1 MFYQQVHDLFN
12 RPEKPYVVLC
22 NPNKSELYSLD
33 NITDT
38 TLRLRYNALSEFDFT
53 IPEYDDGK
61 KIEAYDYVVSKRYV
75 LIEGI
80 GYFLIENP
88 QELMDGITRKKV
100 VTAKSIECELNYK
113 RLVGLSGTH
122 KLYDPVTPN
131 GTLLDKLVKMAPG
144 WSVGVFDSALIGRA
158 RTFKVSEST
167 IYGFLMGEVESA
179 FECIFTFDTF
189 QRKINVYSKNNVTK
203 ETDIYLSFD
212 NLIRNVSL
220 NTISE
225 EIVTCMHVYGG
236 GELDIRAVNPL
247 GTNTIYNFDY
257 YKSTN
262 WLSEGLLTNINIWE
276 NKISDNQ
283 QDFSDYLTQLKN
295 QNNLILDLNNNP
307 TTGLAKLEK
316 DYAVLE
322 STQAARISAGLPYTD
337 ITNLMNTKQGEINA
351 KKKQISDADKEY
363 TRIDGILQGIVNS
376 LKLESNFT
384 IDQLKELGSY
394 TIENTYKNNNFI
406 KTDLMTYSEIQDMSH
421 DLYDQAKEVLARVAV
436 PRYEF
441 EIDTVNFLWLKEFK
455 PFADQIELGS
465 KVTVDVDNYTIVAVL
480 LEIEFDFNDP
490 NKFKLT
496 FSNRLRLDNGEFRYS
511 DLFGEVVKTSS
522 AVGFESDKWSDWT
535 ENYKGEVAEF
545 ISGSLDASKNNVINA
560 TNQEFIIGANGLRGR
575 KSTGTGT
582 YDKEQ
587 VWMTSNTIAFTKDN
601 WATASSALGKLSNGL
616 YGLVG
621 EVIVGKIIAGEN
633 LTIESQKQDGSIA
646 LFKVDGT
653 GVKIHNSILDI
664 TSTKGIINID
674 PTYGIRVMGKNTNDQ
689 WVRKFQADMNG
700 NVTFSG
706 NLEGATGTFSGSVT
720 ATTGKIGGWAI
731 NGNGLFQANASG
743 QYDPGLNHIFPNDI
757 RLGQLTIIG
766 NNAVFSGKFKADQ
779 LEGQIMNDQIASGVD
794 AGKVSVGSMSGDRVY
809 GGSIRWDGVSLTT
822 KGNGYSYLEADG
834 IDIVARGMS
843 KIQVANTIYLQSG
856 ETLVSGTLRVGG
868 SLTVNGSFSIGY
880 ITLSSPSSL
889 NVSSGTLYSGDVN
902 VGGSYSA
909 KRLEFSHGLLTNSY
923 IL

>member
-1 MFYQQVHDLFN
+1 MFFQQIYDLFN

-22 NPNKSELYSLD
+22 NPNKTQLYSLD

-38 TLRLRYNALSEFDFT
+38 SLRLRYNALSEFDFT
-53 IPEYDDGK
+53 IPEYSDGNK
-61 KIEAYDYVVSKRYV
+61 NEAYDYVVSKRYV
-75 LIEGI
+75 LIEDV

-88 QELMDGITRKKV
+88 QETMDGITRKKI

-113 RLVGLSGTH
+113 RLVGLSGTY

-131 GTLLDKLVKMAPG
+131 NTLLDKLIKLAPG
-144 WSVGVFDSALIGRA
+144 WSVGEFDSALIGKA
-158 RTFKVSEST
+158 RTFKVSETT
-167 IYGFLMGEVESA
+167 IYGFMMGEVESA
-179 FECIFTFDTF
+179 FECVFTFDTF
-189 QRKINVYSKNNVTK
+189 NRKINAYSRNKSPK
-203 ETDIYLSFD
+203 DTDIYLSFD
-212 NLIRNVSL
+212 NLIKNVSL

-236 GELDIRAVNPL
+236 GDLDIRAVNPL

-257 YKSTN
+257 YKSIE
-262 WLSEGLLTNINIWE
+262 WISEDLLRGIQSWEDNISAKQE
-276 NKISDNQ
+276 N
-283 QDFSDYLTQLKN
+283 FSDYMTQLKN
-295 QNNLILDLNNNP
+295 KNAEILDLNNNP
-307 TTGLAKLEK
+307 VTGLKKLES
-316 DYAVLE
+316 DYASLE
-322 STQAARISAGLPYTD
+322 ATQAARISAGLSYGD
-337 ITNLMNTKQGEINA
+337 ITSAMSQKQNEINQ
-351 KKKQISDADKEY
+351 KKTEISEAENEY
-363 TRIDGILQGIVNS
+363 ERIEGLVQDIVDS
-376 LKLESNFT
+376 LKLENNFT
-384 IDQLKELGSY
+384 QLQLQELSSY

-406 KTDLMTYSEIQDMSH
+406 KTDIMTYSEIQDMSQS
-421 DLYDQAKEVLARVAV
+421 LYDQGKEVLARVAV

-455 PFADQIELGS
+455 PFAEQIELGC
-465 KVTVDVDNYTIVAVL
+465 KVTIDVDNYIITTIL

-522 AVGFESDKWSDWT
+522 DVGFESDKWSDWV

-545 ISGSLDASKNNVINA
+545 ISGSLDASKNNVVNA
-560 TNQEFIIGANGLRGR
+560 TNQEFLIGANGLRGR
-575 KSTGTGT
+575 KSTGSGT

-587 VWMTSNTIAFTKDN
+587 IWMTSNAIAFTKDN
-601 WATASSALGKLSNGL
+601 WQTASSALGKLSNGL

-621 EVIVGKIIAGEN
+621 EVIVGKIIAGQD
-633 LTIESQKQDGSIA
+633 LTIESQKQDGGLA

-664 TSTKGIINID
+664 STTKNIINID
-674 PTYGIRVMGKNTNDQ
+674 PTNGIRIQAKNANNQ
-689 WVRKFQADMNG
+689 WVNKFHVDTSG
-700 NVTFSG
+700 NVVFSG
-706 NLEGATGTFSGSVT
+706 DLSGATGTFSGAVV

-743 QYDPGLNHIFPNDI
+743 GYDPNLNHIFPNDI
-757 RLGQLTIIG
+757 KLGQLTIIG
-766 NNAVFSGKFKADQ
+766 SEAVFNGKFRADQ
-779 LEGQIMNDQIASGVD
+779 LEGYIGNDKISDVSASKINSGT
-794 AGKVSVGSMSGDRVY
+794 MSGSRVY
-809 GGSIRWDGVSLTT
+809 GGTIGWDGVSLTT

-868 SLTVNGSFSIGY
+868 GFTVNGSITAGY

-889 NVSSGTLYSGDVN
+889 NVSSGTLYSGDVY
-902 VGGSYSA
+902 VGGSYSP
-909 KRLEFSHGLLTNSY
+909 KRLAYSHGLLTNSY